1 MSPWVPVHNLWRA
14 EGREV
19 LSFTK
24 LFPRFFTFL
33 PGIPGF
39 SQVIPSFCDVWAKDY
54 FWRKEKCDKTCF
66 LFQKISFV
74 NKNGGFQGHFNGLQR
89 VWHSW
94 HISHQWAQSCGL
106 KIVKLKHYMQPKMFW
121 ILPFYCNFCP
131 FWLTDI
137 FKNGLLTQE
146 NLSINSRVS
155 IHRIGH

>member
-1 MSPWVPVHNLWRA
+1 MPPWVPVHNLWRA

-39 SQVIPSFCDVWAKDY
+39 CQVIPSFCDVWVKDY

-94 HISHQWAQSCGL
+94 HIATSGL
-106 KIVKLKHYMQPKMFW
+106 KIVKLKHYMQPNKMFW
-121 ILPFYCNFCP
+121 ILPFCCIFFVR
-131 FWLTDI
+131 FWMTDI
-137 FKNGLLTQE
+137 FKNGLSTQE

-155 IHRIGH
+155 IQWIVALV